1 MIVKWLIAFWPKAVS
16 GSSAGPQTYF
26 VVISPVPKCI
36 IGRDTE
42 QTTRNIPTLVL
53 WSSLTTIKSKKDQVE
68 YPRIFILYKSTKLK
82 QYYIEE
88 NSEINVPVRDLKDT
102 G

>member
-1 MIVKWLIAFWPKAVS
+1 M
-16 GSSAGPQTYF
+16 
-26 VVISPVPKCI
+26 
-36 IGRDTE
+36 
-42 QTTRNIPTLVL
+42 
-53 WSSLTTIKSKKDQVE
+53 E